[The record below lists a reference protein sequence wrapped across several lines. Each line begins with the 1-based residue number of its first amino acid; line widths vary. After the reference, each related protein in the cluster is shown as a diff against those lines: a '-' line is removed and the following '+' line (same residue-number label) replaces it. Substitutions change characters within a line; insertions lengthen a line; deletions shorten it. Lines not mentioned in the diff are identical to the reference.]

1 MTCMSTRK
9 DSIDNDADSDR
20 YRRIV
25 ENILVKAPTPFGQKA
40 AMLLSWV
47 ACATRPLAWREI
59 QAAVSI
65 DWERRTVNFD
75 RYQLAV
81 DAKELCGALVEQL
94 PNGDIGF
101 VHSTVKP

>member
-1 MTCMSTRK
+1 
-9 DSIDNDADSDR
+9 
-20 YRRIV
+20 
-25 ENILVKAPTPFGQKA
+25 
-40 AMLLSWV
+40 MLLSWV

-65 DWERRTVNFD
+65 DWERRIVDYD

-81 DAKELCGALVEQL
+81 GIKELCGALVEEL
-94 PNGDIGF
+94 PNGDISF

>member
-1 MTCMSTRK
+1 MTCMSAQNNW
-9 DSIDNDADSDR
+9 IDNDANSDR
-20 YRRIV
+20 YHRIV
-25 ENILVKAPTPFGQKA
+25 ENILVKAPLPFRQKA

-65 DWERRTVNFD
+65 DWERQTVDFD

-81 DAKELCGALVEQL
+81 DAKELCGALVERL
-94 PNGDIGF
+94 PNGDISF